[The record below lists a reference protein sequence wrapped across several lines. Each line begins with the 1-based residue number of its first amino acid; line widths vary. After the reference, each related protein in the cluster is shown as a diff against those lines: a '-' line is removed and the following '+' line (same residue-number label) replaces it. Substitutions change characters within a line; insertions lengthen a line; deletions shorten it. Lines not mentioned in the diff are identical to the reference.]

1 MNEALHKVI
10 ERQQNAAKERLKAD
24 KEIYGN
30 KFEFKYEKHA
40 LFNPVEPDMSL
51 LSKDAIEEFRLYYVA
66 VTRAKFQ
73 LQHAEWLT
81 SQEVLATTISMIH
94 SRGNF

>member
-51 LSKDAIEEFRLYYVA
+51 LQKDEIEEFRIYYVE
-66 VTRAKFQ
+66 VIRDKFK
-73 LQHAEWLT
+73 L
-81 SQEVLATTISMIH
+81 
-94 SRGNF
+94 

>member
-1 MNEALHKVI
+1 MHKVI
-10 ERQQNAAKERLKAD
+10 EKQQELAKTRLQID
-24 KEIYGN
+24 KEKYGD

-51 LSKDAIEEFRLYYVA
+51 LPKEAIEEFRLYYVA

-81 SQEVLATTISMIH
+81 SQEVLTTTISMIH